1 MISFATDRPR
11 RRPNLTPMINVV
23 FLLLIFFLISAR
35 LTPPEPFAVTPP
47 EAQAE
52 AEAQGDF
59 TLFIS
64 AKGQLGCRDLL
75 DDPALAA
82 FEAARTGHCAVTD
95 CATDPTR
102 LTLRADTALPAAR
115 LAQILPRL
123 VPLGFAQIELVAQP
137 GSMP

>member
-1 MISFATDRPR
+1 MDFSPPPR
-11 RRPNLTPMINVV
+11 RPAQENLLPMINVV

-35 LTPPEPFAVTPP
+35 LTPPEPFTVTPP
-47 EAQAE
+47 EALAE

-64 AKGQLGCRDLL
+64 ADGQLGYRDLL

-82 FEAARTGHCAVTD
+82 IEAARTDHCTATD
-95 CATDPTR
+95 CDAEPPR

-123 VPLGFAQIELVAQP
+123 SPLGFAQIELVAQP
-137 GSMP
+137 GATP